1 METEDDWLYK
11 KKKQKWNAQE
21 YLRERKKAKKKKN
34 KTEPQNLWPEDESY
48 KGSNMSSIEW
58 IRLYKPAQ
66 GEGRP
71 MNFLIF

>member
-34 KTEPQNLWPEDESY
+34 KTEP
-48 KGSNMSSIEW
+48 
-58 IRLYKPAQ
+58 
-66 GEGRP
+66 
-71 MNFLIF
+71 